1 MLRKW
6 LFRLTM
12 PASILAVFIYLI
24 VRYTEIKVIE
34 ETTRSLPMPI
44 LFVLV
49 IFAMIVGA
57 GGSVLALALY
67 IKEIKADPM
76 SIKLFGPIIVLMIS
90 VVFIL
95 RITLNK
101 VESLILLNVDRLLED
116 IMHYNESTLIVIGI
130 LVAGFIL
137 GLIGYL
143 YEQGKI
149 T

>member
-67 IKEIKADPM
+67 IKEIKSDPM